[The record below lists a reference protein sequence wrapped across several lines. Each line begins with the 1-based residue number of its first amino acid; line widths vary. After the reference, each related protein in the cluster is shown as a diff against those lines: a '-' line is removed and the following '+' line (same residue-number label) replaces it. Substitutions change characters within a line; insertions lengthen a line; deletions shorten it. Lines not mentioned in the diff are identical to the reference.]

1 MSNPFQNI
9 GKNLLYISAAGIA
22 SIYIVKTIVKTRRD
36 AKFTPQA
43 RGKNGE
49 LKERDYYDNLA
60 QVKPGFPLPKQAN
73 NNADGSEDHGLVRK
87 SKYEGSGLSAATR
100 KRGDKLGFLDRRGNE

>member
-22 SIYIVKTIVKTRRD
+22 SIYIVKTIVKTKRD

-43 RGKNGE
+43 RGKNE
-49 LKERDYYDNLA
+49 KVQERDYYDNLA
-60 QVKPGFPLPKQAN
+60 QVKPGFPLPKQVN
-73 NNADGSEDHGLVRK
+73 NSVDDSKDHGLLRK

-100 KRGDKLGFLDRRGNE
+100 KKGDKLGFLDRRRDE

>member
-9 GKNLLYISAAGIA
+9 GKNLLYISTAGIA

-36 AKFTPQA
+36 AKFIPKA
-43 RGKNGE
+43 RGDNGE
-49 LKERDYYDNLA
+49 VSERDYYDNLA
-60 QVKPGFPLPKQAN
+60 QVRPGFPLPKQNGN
-73 NNADGSEDHGLVRK
+73 NIDPECHGLVRK

-100 KRGDKLGFLDRRGNE
+100 KRGDKLGFLDRRRNE